1 MAEAEVQDDQLPLNA
16 DQPNE
21 PTTNRNKKYGKL
33 QRKLKNIQSVAST
46 ASGHGGL
53 TPTRGGTEE
62 AVQRHL
68 TEELASWI
76 SHTCTIEPAL
86 HHDNLF
92 EELRDGIIICK
103 FITILTGIK
112 PRTKLHSRRKC
123 AKSDLMCHDNVI
135 QFLDMIEDLTIP
147 EVRFDSIQLVE
158 GKNLKA
164 VNNCLLYLSVEIAKR
179 GIMSLDELPEE
190 TKRLYDKWMKK
201 AKKKKMKKAKK
212 NDVSIKIETPRTSG
226 GANPHIDEVKSP
238 KPFAG
243 IVYNGPSDTLETLTM
258 TLDDLSM
265 DEATDEE
272 ETDSLAPDIKSED
285 NAAGESVPL
294 TLVQDSE
301 LPDTKEASV
310 PRKLKVKIAEEDD
323 EDKKNTKKKKKN
335 KNKKRK
341 KRRTAYG
348 FTAKDDLDRKIMK
361 VFDDVAVAAGSPGA
375 GDDETSEGF
384 GGITIRK
391 LRKPGEFQ
399 FGESKRKTY
408 IRENNGKLFVR
419 IGGGWE
425 HLKVWMQKQIDR
437 SHAVGNTKKA
447 KRLVKASESM
457 VDDHASTPNRG
468 KMVGHMSTSHLHI

>member
-1 MAEAEVQDDQLPLNA
+1 MAEAEVQDDKLPINA
-16 DQPNE
+16 EQANE

-33 QRKLKNIQSVAST
+33 QRKLKNIQSVGSN

-92 EELRDGIIICK
+92 EELRDGIILCK
-103 FITILTGIK
+103 FISILTGIK
-112 PRTKLHSRRKC
+112 PRTKLHSRGKC

-164 VNNCLLYLSVEIAKR
+164 VNNCLLYFSVEIAKR
-179 GIMSLDELPEE
+179 GIMSLDKLPEE

-201 AKKKKMKKAKK
+201 AQKKKKKKLKA
-212 NDVSIKIETPRTSG
+212 DVSVKIETPRTSG
-226 GANPHIDEVKSP
+226 GSNPHIDEVKSP

-243 IVYNGPSDTLETLTM
+243 IVYDGPSDTLETMSM

-272 ETDSLAPDIKSED
+272 ETDSLVPEIKSED

-294 TLVQDSE
+294 PLVQDSE
-301 LPDTKEASV
+301 LPDPKKASV
-310 PRKLKVKIAEEDD
+310 SRKLKVKIAEGGD
-323 EDKKNTKKKKKN
+323 EDKKNSKKKKK
-335 KNKKRK
+335 KKRK

-361 VFDDVAVAAGSPGA
+361 VFDDVAVEAGTPRA

-384 GGITIRK
+384 GGLTIKK

-399 FGESKRKTY
+399 FGDSKRKTY
-408 IRENNGKLFVR
+408 IRENNGKLYVR

-437 SHAVGNTKKA
+437 SHAVGNTEKA
-447 KRLVKASESM
+447 KRLVKASESIT
-457 VDDHASTPNRG
+457 DYG
-468 KMVGHMSTSHLHI
+468 